1 MFPIYFYHVCFT
13 DKYNNQHAYY
23 IFIIIEF
30 NQELDITKI
39 AVTTVESQWHHVK
52 RHCQRGVGY
61 LRTDTDAM
69 ALISDPI

>member
-1 MFPIYFYHVCFT
+1 MPENLLIWDQDTNFKLGAVISGCSKFWLLYLYMFPIYFYHVCFT

-39 AVTTVESQWHHVK
+39 AVRV
-52 RHCQRGVGY
+52 
-61 LRTDTDAM
+61 
-69 ALISDPI
+69 